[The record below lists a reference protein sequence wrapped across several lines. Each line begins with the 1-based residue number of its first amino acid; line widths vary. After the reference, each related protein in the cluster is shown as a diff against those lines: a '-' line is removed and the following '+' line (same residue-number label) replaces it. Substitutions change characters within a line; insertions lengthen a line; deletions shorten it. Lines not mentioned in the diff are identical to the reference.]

1 MARQLYTESGDKK
14 VDAKLL
20 ARLTPAQ
27 RREFKKADEKHRKV
41 KYQDQDT
48 KIDKQIIK
56 KIKAKPNGKNG
67 KKGKS
72 KNKRG

>member
-1 MARQLYTESGDKK
+1 MARQLYTEKGDKK
-14 VDAKLL
+14 VDAKLMK
-20 ARLTPAQ
+20 RLTPAQ
-27 RREFKKADEKHRKV
+27 RKAFEKMDEKHRKV
-41 KYQDQDT
+41 KYQSEDT
-48 KIDKQIIK
+48 AMDKKIIK

>member
-20 ARLTPAQ
+20 AKLTPAQ

-41 KYQDQDT
+41 KYQSEDT

-56 KIKAKPNGKNG
+56 KIKAKPNGKKG
-67 KKGKS
+67 KGKS